1 MIEIKISG
9 NTPLEALASLT
20 AFGYRCMSNPEVS
33 AAANRIYEAEQKAEE
48 KKATTADIGSGHT
61 PQEPAPAV
69 EENPTPPQEP
79 APAVEENPTP
89 PPAPPS
95 TAPSAPAGQSPDGSA
110 AGASPEPI
118 TPSDPTPA
126 KAPTL
131 EEVRD
136 IGIKYSKQYGAP
148 AIKAILTE
156 LGASGMGAL
165 AEDQRP
171 IFLAKLTELGPLKE
185 DKNNA

>member
-48 KKATTADIGSGHT
+48 KKAAAT
-61 PQEPAPAV
+61 PSPSPKEVAPAV
-69 EENPTPPQEP
+69 EENPTQ
-79 APAVEENPTP
+79 

-95 TAPSAPAGQSPDGSA
+95 TAPSAPTDQSQDGSA

-118 TPSDPTPA
+118 TPSEPVPV
-126 KAPTL
+126 KALSL
-131 EEVRD
+131 EEVREA
-136 IGIKYSKQYGAP
+136 GIKAAKEYGKDAV
-148 AIKAILTE
+148 ASILGRFSAT
-156 LGASGMGAL
+156 SMS
-165 AEDQRP
+165 
-171 IFLAKLTELGPLKE
+171 TLKE
-185 DKNNA
+185 QDRAAFLEALEGLGEDNA

>member
-69 EENPTPPQEP
+69 EENPTQPP
-79 APAVEENPTP
+79 APPA

-118 TPSDPTPA
+118 TPSDPAPV

-131 EEVRD
+131 EEVRAA
-136 IGIKYSKQYGAP
+136 GIEASHQHGTAAVKT
-148 AIKAILTE
+148 ILGQFGVENMT
-156 LGASGMGAL
+156 SL
-165 AEDQRP
+165 AEKDRAA
-171 IFLAKLTELGPLKE
+171 FLEALKGLG
-185 DKNNA
+185 DGNA

>member
-1 MIEIKISG
+1 MQTI
-9 NTPLEALASLT
+9 
-20 AFGYRCMSNPEVS
+20 
-33 AAANRIYEAEQKAEE
+33 QKAEE

-69 EENPTPPQEP
+69 EENPTQPP
-79 APAVEENPTP
+79 APPA

-95 TAPSAPAGQSPDGSA
+95 TAPSAPTDQSQGGSA
-110 AGASPEPI
+110 AGVSPEPI
-118 TPSDPTPA
+118 THSDPTPA

-136 IGIKYSKQYGAP
+136 IGIKYSKQYGTP

-185 DKNNA
+185 DENNA